1 MTTVEAMVNAIRYL
15 QKVYVGKGE
24 EERFVHVIDTLTK
37 EIERRNHANTKR
49 ETT

>member
-24 EERFVHVIDTLTK
+24 EERLISTISALQR
-37 EIERRNHANTKR
+37 EIERRTKK
-49 ETT
+49 